1 MTLKNLIDKLTD
13 TDGIVVVVDNHGNV
27 EGAYVDRE
35 HFNEY
40 QNCKVKT
47 IRLAEYE
54 TTIVTVSGSIKGEK
68 KK

>member
-1 MTLKNLIDKLTD
+1 MKLKNLIDKLMD
-13 TDGIVVVVDNHGNV
+13 TDGLVVVVDNHGNV

-47 IRLAEYE
+47 ISLSEYE
-54 TTIVTVSGSIKGEK
+54 TMVVTVDRNSKGEEK
-68 KK
+68 

>member
-1 MTLKNLIDKLTD
+1 MTLKNLIDKLLD
-13 TDGIVVVVDNHGNV
+13 TGGLVVVVDNHGKV

-47 IRLAEYE
+47 ISLSEYE
-54 TTIVTVSGSIKGEK
+54 TMIVTVSGSIKGEK